1 VAGSIRKQG
10 KESWEVT
17 VNLGRD
23 PETKRLRRHFFTVR
37 GKKADAERALTAAL
51 GQRDQGIDLAP
62 AKITVAEYI
71 RVWLRDYAEHN
82 VAASTLQRYRGIVE
96 SHIIPTLGSRR
107 LADLRPIDIQAAY
120 TKWLSPGGRCGSEMR
135 GLSPRTVLHHHRLLR
150 EAFHQAVRWQLLARN
165 PCDAVEPPRPP
176 RAEVQ
181 VLDEQGVRRML
192 DAARSEPLY
201 ALFHTAITTGA
212 RLGELLA
219 LRWQDVDF
227 ERGRVS
233 IARTVRRYSDKGY
246 VFSQPKTHR
255 SRRPIALD
263 ADTKLVLLEHRRHQ
277 IEQRLLVGPPYNDQ
291 DLVFATAT
299 GTVLG
304 DSRVRTTFGRI
315 LRAAGLKRIRLHD
328 LRHTAATLM
337 LKAGVNPKVVSDRLG
352 HSTISI
358 TLDIYSHVLPDMQ
371 RDGAEALARMIR

>member
-1 VAGSIRKQG
+1 M
-10 KESWEVT
+10 
-17 VNLGRD
+17 
-23 PETKRLRRHFFTVR
+23 
-37 GKKADAERALTAAL
+37 
-51 GQRDQGIDLAP
+51 AP

-120 TKWLSPGGRCGSEMR
+120 TRWLSPGGRCGSEMR

-150 EAFHQAVRWQLLARN
+150 EALNQAVRWQLLARN
-165 PCDAVEPPRPP
+165 PCDSVEPPRPT
-176 RAEVQ
+176 RAEVK
-181 VLDEQGVRRML
+181 VLDGREAKRLL
-192 DAARSEPLY
+192 DAAKAEPLY
-201 ALFHTAITTGA
+201 ALYHTAVTTGA

-227 ERGRVS
+227 EGSRMSVS
-233 IARTVRRYSDKGY
+233 RTVRRYSDNGY
-246 VFSQPKTHR
+246 VFSSPKTHR

-263 ADTKLVLLEHRRHQ
+263 AKTKDVLLEHRRRQ
-277 IEQRLLVGPPYNDQ
+277 LERRLLVGPAYDDQ
-291 DLVFATAT
+291 DLVFATST
-299 GTVLG
+299 GTPLG
-304 DSRVRTTFGRI
+304 DSTVRTTFTRI
-315 LRAAGLKRIRLHD
+315 LQAAGLKRIRLHD

>member
-1 VAGSIRKQG
+1 MAGSIRKQG
-10 KESWEVT
+10 KESWGIT

-23 PETKRLRRHFFTVR
+23 PETKRLRRCFFTVR
-37 GKKADAERALTAAL
+37 GKKVDAERALTAAL
-51 GQRDQGIDLAP
+51 AQRDQGIDLAP

-71 RVWLRDYAEHN
+71 RVWLRDYAEPN
-82 VAASTLQRYRGIVE
+82 VAASTLQRYRGIAG

-107 LADLRPIDIQAAY
+107 LADLRPIEIQAAY
-120 TKWLSPGGRCGSEMR
+120 TRWLSPGGRCGSEIR

-150 EAFHQAVRWQLLARN
+150 EAFNQAVRWQLLARN

-176 RAEVQ
+176 RAEAQ
-181 VLDEQGVRRML
+181 VLDEQEVRRML
-192 DAARSEPLY
+192 DAARAESLY
-201 ALFHTAITTGA
+201 ALFHTAVTTGA

-219 LRWQDVDF
+219 LRWQDLDF
-227 ERGRVS
+227 ERDRMS
-233 IARTVRRYSDKGY
+233 IARTVRRYPDKGY
-246 VFSQPKTHR
+246 VFSAPKTHR
-255 SRRPIALD
+255 SRRPISLD
-263 ADTKLVLLEHRRHQ
+263 ADTKLVLQEHRHHQ
-277 IEQRLLVGPPYNDQ
+277 IEQRLLVGPAYNDQ
-291 DLVFATAT
+291 DLVFATPT
-299 GTVLG
+299 GTTLG
-304 DSRVRTTFGRI
+304 DSTVRTTFTRI
-315 LRAAGLKRIRLHD
+315 LRTAGLKRVRLHD